1 MCVWFIILYMF
12 LFVFGYWI
20 VCHVHSKVHISII
33 VFKAF
38 ITTWTP
44 WNVLCLLWYTTSV
57 YKCCVRQRYIC
68 ILQVVLTCSLWEV
81 FGTYSFHLQTPMFFF
96 WSKQFAYDV
105 SKDCLV
111 SSRPLKP
118 LTKKVFTFTHKN
130 NTTWWFNVILSS
142 PSGRSLMP
150 GTCLFQPKQ
159 TSQNELPLEG
169 LVIGQTWHLK
179 GSWRFSFP
187 FGT

>member
-1 MCVWFIILYMF
+1 MFIPKFISQLLYLRCSSQHGHHGMF
-12 LFVFGYWI
+12 Y
-20 VCHVHSKVHISII
+20 VC
-33 VFKAF
+33 
-38 ITTWTP
+38 
-44 WNVLCLLWYTTSV
+44 CD
-57 YKCCVRQRYIC
+57 
-68 ILQVVLTCSLWEV
+68 ILQEYSSVVWDRGTFAFCKLSSHAAYERSLAPIAFTCK
-81 FGTYSFHLQTPMFFF
+81 PRCCFF

-118 LTKKVFTFTHKN
+118 LTIKVFTFTHKN

-169 LVIGQTWHLK
+169 LVIGQTWHLN
-179 GSWRFSFP
+179 GRWRFSFP